1 MQPIAYCVSCS
12 ECFHCFDDIL
22 CSYCFLR
29 IGCQPYENSR
39 GRSREN
45 QPMIGGQTFSNFNAV
60 TDWLFSRDITNER
73 ILTVN
78 RLAK

>member
-1 MQPIAYCVSCS
+1 
-12 ECFHCFDDIL
+12 
-22 CSYCFLR
+22 LR